1 MSEELEQISEELAP
15 ELESTVDDQVTDEQ
29 QEQEGQKT
37 YTQEEF
43 DKLAAKQRHSY
54 EAKLAREQR
63 KWEREQAAKTERVP
77 VEAVDVSQ
85 YESTE
90 EYAVA
95 LAEKLLEQRE
105 KQKQYS
111 DVLESYIDREE
122 EARSKYDD
130 YQQVVYN
137 DRLMISDAMAE
148 AIRSADN
155 GPDIAYHLGSN
166 PKEAERIARLSP
178 LLQAKEIGRIE
189 AKLSYE
195 PPATK
200 QTTRAPAPISPVGS
214 ARTTNA
220 SYDTTDPRSIKTM
233 TTSQWIELERQRQVR
248 NWEAKN
254 RR

>member
-1 MSEELEQISEELAP
+1 MLEENQEVLSDETEQPVIDETASTETVENEEQTEQEKRFSQEELDRIISKRLA
-15 ELESTVDDQVTDEQ
+15 
-29 QEQEGQKT
+29 K
-37 YTQEEF
+37 
-43 DKLAAKQRHSY
+43 
-54 EAKLAREQR
+54 EQR
-63 KWEREQAAKTERVP
+63 KWEREQTSKNERVP
-77 VEAVDVSQ
+77 VESVDASQ

-105 KQKQYS
+105 RQKQNTE
-111 DVLESYIDREE
+111 VLETYIDREE
-122 EARSKYDD
+122 EARAKYDD
-130 YQQVVYN
+130 YQAVVYN
-137 DRLMISDAMAE
+137 DRLAISEAMAE

-189 AKLSYE
+189 AKLSNE
-195 PPATK
+195 PAATK
-200 QTTRAPAPISPVGS
+200 QTTKAPEPISPVGS
-214 ARTTNA
+214 ARTTPA
-220 SYDTTDPRSIKTM
+220 SYDTSDPRSVKTM
-233 TTSQWIELERQRQVR
+233 TTSEWIEAERQRQVR

>member
-1 MSEELEQISEELAP
+1 MSEELEVIAETLETAP
-15 ELESTVDDQVTDEQ
+15 ELEQTVDNQVTEETEQ
-29 QEQEGQKT
+29 QEQEEAKRFS
-37 YTQEEF
+37 QEEL
-43 DKLAAKQRHSY
+43 DRAISKR
-54 EAKLAREQR
+54 LAREQR

-77 VEAVDVSQ
+77 VESVDVSQ

-111 DVLESYIDREE
+111 EVLESYIDREE

-189 AKLSYE
+189 AKLSDE

-214 ARTTNA
+214 ARTT
-220 SYDTTDPRSIKTM
+220 STSVETTDPRSIKTM
-233 TTSQWIELERQRQVR
+233 TTSQWIEAERQRQIR

>member
-1 MSEELEQISEELAP
+1 MNQEENAVNEEVLSTEVESELEQ
-15 ELESTVDDQVTDEQ
+15 TVSDQVTEETVE
-29 QEQEGQKT
+29 EQEKRFSQDELDRAISK
-37 YTQEEF
+37 
-43 DKLAAKQRHSY
+43 R
-54 EAKLAREQR
+54 LAREQR

-77 VEAVDVSQ
+77 VESVDVSQ

-111 DVLESYIDREE
+111 EVLESYIDREE

-189 AKLSYE
+189 AKLSDE

-214 ARTTNA
+214 ARTTA
-220 SYDTTDPRSIKTM
+220 TSVETTDPRSIKTM
-233 TTSQWIELERQRQVR
+233 TTSQWIEAERQRQIR

>member
-1 MSEELEQISEELAP
+1 MNEETQEILSTDVEPELEQ
-15 ELESTVDDQVTDEQ
+15 TVSDQVTEEETK
-29 QEQEGQKT
+29 EQEEEKRF
-37 YTQEEF
+37 TQEEL
-43 DKLAAKQRHSY
+43 DRAISKR
-54 EAKLAREQR
+54 LAREQR
-63 KWEREQAAKTERVP
+63 KWEREQAVKAERVP
-77 VEAVDVSQ
+77 VEAVDASQ

-90 EYAVA
+90 EYALA
-95 LAEKLLEQRE
+95 IAEKLLEQRE
-105 KQKQYS
+105 RQKQTHE
-111 DVLESYIDREE
+111 VLETYLDREE
-122 EARSKYDD
+122 EARGKYDD

-166 PKEAERIARLSP
+166 PKEAERIFRLSP

-189 AKLSYE
+189 AKLSGE
-195 PPATK
+195 PPTTK

-214 ARTTNA
+214 TRTSSPT
-220 SYDTTDPRSIKTM
+220 YDTTDPRSVKTM
-233 TTSQWIELERQRQVR
+233 TTSQWIEAERQRQVR